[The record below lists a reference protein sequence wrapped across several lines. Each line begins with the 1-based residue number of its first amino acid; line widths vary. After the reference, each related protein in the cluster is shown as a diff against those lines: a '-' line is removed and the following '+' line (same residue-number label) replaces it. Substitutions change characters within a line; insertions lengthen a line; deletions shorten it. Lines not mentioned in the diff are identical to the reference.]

1 MTTHTNEAC
10 PTTDLKTWR
19 GLRVLVTG
27 GTGFLAS
34 HLCLRLLEAGAE
46 VHATSRQDQV
56 SASDSLRWWKTDLS
70 SAEEVR
76 SLLAAIQP
84 SVVYH
89 LAGFVGARP
98 DLQLVLPTFE
108 SLLASTVHIL
118 IGATEFRCRRI
129 VLSGSLT
136 EPGPQGLC
144 PIPSSPYAA
153 AKWAASAYGRMFH
166 ALYHAPVVVAVP
178 FMTFGPRQDP
188 GKLVPSVILNF
199 LRGEVPKLS
208 SGLWEADWIYVGD
221 VIQGFL
227 DAGIVPGIEGST
239 LELGSGSKLTT
250 RGIVEKISVLM
261 ESPIK
266 PVFGA
271 IPERPREPIR
281 IADTMET
288 RRVLGWAPT
297 TSLTEGLR
305 QTIRWY
311 AKHMSIGSPR

>member
-1 MTTHTNEAC
+1 MTQTNEAR

-19 GLRVLVTG
+19 GQRVLITG

-56 SASDSLRWWKTDLS
+56 SGSDSLRWWKTDLS
-70 SAEEVR
+70 SAEDVR
-76 SLLAAIQP
+76 SLFAAIQP

-89 LAGFVGARP
+89 LAGFVGAKP
-98 DLQLVLPTFE
+98 DLHLVLPTFE
-108 SLLASTVHIL
+108 SLLASTIHIL
-118 IGATEFRCRRI
+118 IGAAEFGCRRI

-136 EPGPQGLC
+136 EPGPPGLC

-166 ALYHAPVVVAVP
+166 ALYQAPVVVAVP
-178 FMTFGPRQDP
+178 FMTFGPRQDTS
-188 GKLVPSVILNF
+188 KLVPSVILNF
-199 LRGEVPKLS
+199 LRGKVPRLS

-221 VIQGFL
+221 VIKGFL
-227 DAGIVPGIEGST
+227 DAGIVPGIEGAT
-239 LELGSGSKLTT
+239 VELGSGAKLTT
-250 RGIVEKISVLM
+250 RGMVEKIATLM
-261 ESPIK
+261 ETPIK
-266 PVFGA
+266 PAFGA
-271 IPERPREPIR
+271 IPDRPREPIR

-288 RRVLGWAPT
+288 RRVLGWVPT

-305 QTIRWY
+305 QTIQWY
-311 AKHMSIGSPR
+311 AQQVSVGNPR

>member
-1 MTTHTNEAC
+1 MTQTDGVCLEK
-10 PTTDLKTWR
+10 DLKPWR
-19 GLRVLVTG
+19 GQRVLVTG

-34 HLCLRLLEAGAE
+34 HLCQRLFEAGAD
-46 VHATSRQDQV
+46 VHATSRHDQP
-56 SASDSLRWWKTDLS
+56 SQADSPRWWKTDLS

-89 LAGFVGARP
+89 LAGFVGAKP
-98 DLQLVLPTFE
+98 DLSLVLPTFE

-118 IGATEFRCRRI
+118 IGATEFGCKRI

-136 EPGPQGLC
+136 EPGPPSLHAV
-144 PIPSSPYAA
+144 PSSPYAA
-153 AKWAASAYGRMFH
+153 AKWAASAYGRMFY
-166 ALYHAPVVVAVP
+166 ALYHAPVVIAVP

-188 GKLVPSVILNF
+188 GKLVPSVILNL

-221 VIQGFL
+221 VIRGFL
-227 DAGIVPGIEGST
+227 DAGIVPGIEGAT
-239 LELGSGSKLTT
+239 LELGSGTMVTT
-250 RGIVEKISVLM
+250 RAIVENITALM
-261 ESPIK
+261 KTNIK

-271 IPERPREPIR
+271 IADRPREPIR

-288 RRVLGWAPT
+288 RKILGWAPM
-297 TSLTEGLR
+297 TSLSEGLQ
-305 QTIRWY
+305 QTIQWY
-311 AKHMSIGSPR
+311 ATQLSVGSPR

>member
-1 MTTHTNEAC
+1 MTQTGEVCLN
-10 PTTDLKTWR
+10 TDLQAWR
-19 GLRVLVTG
+19 GQRVLVTG

-46 VHATSRQDQV
+46 VHATSRHDHV
-56 SASDSLRWWKTDLS
+56 SESESPRWWRTDLS

-89 LAGFVGARP
+89 LAGFVGAKP
-98 DLQLVLPTFE
+98 DLSLVLPTFE
-108 SLLASTVHIL
+108 SLLASTIHIL
-118 IGATEFRCRRI
+118 IGATEFGCKRI

-136 EPGPQGLC
+136 EPGPPSLHAV
-144 PIPSSPYAA
+144 PSSPYAA

-166 ALYHAPVVVAVP
+166 ALYNAPVVIAVP

-188 GKLVPSVILNF
+188 GKLVPSVILNL
-199 LRGEVPKLS
+199 LRSEIPKLS

-227 DAGIVPGIEGST
+227 DAGIVPGIEGAT
-239 LELGSGSKLTT
+239 LELGSGAKLTT
-250 RGIVEKISVLM
+250 RGMVEKIAALM
-261 ESPIK
+261 ETQIK

-271 IPERPREPIR
+271 IPDRPREPIR
-281 IADTMET
+281 IADTVET

-297 TSLTEGLR
+297 TSLAEGLR
-305 QTIRWY
+305 QTIQWY
-311 AKHMSIGSPR
+311 TKQMSAGSLR

>member
-1 MTTHTNEAC
+1 MTQTGEVCLN
-10 PTTDLKTWR
+10 TDLQAWR
-19 GLRVLVTG
+19 GQRVLVTG

-46 VHATSRQDQV
+46 VHATSRHDHV
-56 SASDSLRWWKTDLS
+56 SRSESPRWWRTDLS

-89 LAGFVGARP
+89 LAGFVGAKP
-98 DLQLVLPTFE
+98 DLSLVLPTFE
-108 SLLASTVHIL
+108 SLLASTIHIL
-118 IGATEFRCRRI
+118 IGATEFGCKRI

-136 EPGPQGLC
+136 EPGPPSLHAV
-144 PIPSSPYAA
+144 PSSPYAA
-153 AKWAASAYGRMFH
+153 AKWAASAYGRTFH
-166 ALYHAPVVVAVP
+166 ALYNAPVVIAVP

-188 GKLVPSVILNF
+188 GKLVPSVILNL
-199 LRGEVPKLS
+199 LRSEIPKLS

-227 DAGIVPGIEGST
+227 DAGIVPGIEGAT
-239 LELGSGSKLTT
+239 LELGSGAKLTT
-250 RGIVEKISVLM
+250 RGMVEKIAALM
-261 ESPIK
+261 ETQIK

-271 IPERPREPIR
+271 IPDRPREPIR
-281 IADTMET
+281 IADTVET

-297 TSLTEGLR
+297 TSLAEGLR
-305 QTIRWY
+305 QTIQWY
-311 AKHMSIGSPR
+311 TKQMSAGSLR